1 MKLDE
6 VRRALFTAHTG
17 TSTEHAMFL
26 AARLAADASNIRR
39 NTHFG
44 QRLSDREIEI
54 YSYLNTPMTA
64 EEIAAELFVSAAT
77 VRSHQASIYR
87 KLQVTNR
94 RDAVKKGIRT

>member
-1 MKLDE
+1 
-6 VRRALFTAHTG
+6 
-17 TSTEHAMFL
+17 
-26 AARLAADASNIRR
+26 
-39 NTHFG
+39 
-44 QRLSDREIEI
+44 
-54 YSYLNTPMTA
+54 MTA

>member
-1 MKLDE
+1 MKLDA

-77 VRSHQASIYR
+77 VRSHPASIYR